1 MIKPPPITAILQ
13 CGAGH
18 ELDEIELALRRRLDS
33 LHRVES
39 VSQVLACMD
48 AQAGRVCIVFVD
60 ATVVVDYTHLRSL
73 CATGTSP
80 ALVLIM
86 DDPAVDEV
94 VDAIRFGIVDVL
106 ESTASAERC
115 RLAIDRASRSIEP
128 TLSSEAEGGSL
139 RDALAAPERRIIM
152 AALERNAWNRLRTA
166 RQLRIDR
173 TTLYKKMKQLGI
185 AA

>member
-13 CGAGH
+13 CGAGSG
-18 ELDEIELALRRRLDS
+18 LDEIESALRRRVDV
-33 LHRVES
+33 LHRIEA
-39 VSQVLACMD
+39 VSEVHACMD
-48 AQAGRVCIVFVD
+48 AGRPCIVFID
-60 ATVVVDYTHLRSL
+60 ATVVVDYARLRSL
-73 CATGTSP
+73 AGDGTSP
-80 ALVLIM
+80 AMVLIM

-106 ESTASAERC
+106 ERTASAERC
-115 RLAIDRASRSIEP
+115 RLAIDRASRSIERMTP
-128 TLSSEAEGGSL
+128 RRVEGGSL
-139 RDALAAPERRIIM
+139 RDALAAPERLIIL

-173 TTLYKKMKQLGI
+173 TTLNKKMKQLGI